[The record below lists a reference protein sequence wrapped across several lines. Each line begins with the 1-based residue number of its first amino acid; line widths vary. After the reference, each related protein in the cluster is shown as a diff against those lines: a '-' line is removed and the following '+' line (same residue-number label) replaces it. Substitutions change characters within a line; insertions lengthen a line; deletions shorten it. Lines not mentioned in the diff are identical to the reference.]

1 MGISQSTKAALAT
14 ALCNPSAHR
23 ELVGLLDFLADRKA
37 EHDKPPAPEPA
48 PEPAL
53 VSAPEAQPETTSE
66 PAPAA
71 EGEAS
76 PPAGDPGVQSEG
88 TDPAPATG

>member
-23 ELVGLLDFLADRKA
+23 ELVSLLDFLSDRKA

-48 PEPAL
+48 PEQAPGP
-53 VSAPEAQPETTSE
+53 APETPSE
-66 PAPAA
+66 PATAA

-76 PPAGDPGVQSEG
+76 PPAGDPGVQPEAPSE
-88 TDPAPATG
+88 PSPATG